1 MMYTSAPNGNKKVI
15 DWNRIAVNCTNK
27 SNQNK
32 NMTQKI
38 LFVYQSAMAPKN
50 NDLTNPFR

>member
-1 MMYTSAPNGNKKVI
+1 
-15 DWNRIAVNCTNK
+15 
-27 SNQNK
+27 
-32 NMTQKI
+32 MTQKI